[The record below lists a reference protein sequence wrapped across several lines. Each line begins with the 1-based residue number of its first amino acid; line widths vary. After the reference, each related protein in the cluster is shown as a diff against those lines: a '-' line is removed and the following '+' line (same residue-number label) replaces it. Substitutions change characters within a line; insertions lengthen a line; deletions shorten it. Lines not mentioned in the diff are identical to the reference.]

1 MFIRE
6 QLESIIF
13 ILTNLHEDV
22 ANMNTK
28 KDEDAINTHVLQQI
42 ELIIDKMTQFQDI
55 CEGVGTKHKE

>member
-55 CEGVGTKHKE
+55 CEGVGTK

>member
-28 KDEDAINTHVLQQI
+28 KDEDAINTHVL
-42 ELIIDKMTQFQDI
+42 
-55 CEGVGTKHKE
+55 